1 MTMKIS
7 AIFAQE
13 SVLTEINAVC
23 AGMNDVILVPHLGSL
38 SILLDVLE
46 KDKPNMVFLELPM
59 THNGEMDK
67 VEEALQKLPGV
78 HMVLVS
84 PDRSVDF
91 LMRAM
96 RAGVREVLPTPMS
109 MDSFKGSIN
118 HARSS
123 KVMPDYRLG
132 VGRVLGIISAKGGGG
147 GTFLA
152 TNLAFALSRLGKRVV
167 VIDLNLYF
175 GDAAIF
181 LGDSSSKT
189 TIVDLARQSQELDL
203 AMFEASMAKVS
214 ERLHLLVAPE
224 TPVNINVVSPV
235 AVEKIIDLAR
245 THYDFVV
252 LDMCTLLD
260 STAVKALDM
269 CETVNLV
276 MQLNLPDI
284 RAAKR
289 MVRVF
294 RDLGYDND
302 KINIMV
308 NRYIKGG
315 EITLSDVEKATLL
328 KVSRVFP
335 NSYLAVTASINQGIP
350 LLELKP
356 HDEVA
361 MALDD
366 WAHHL
371 VPGSHK
377 AKPPAHNW
385 FQTLMG
391 HVK

>member
-7 AIFAQE
+7 AICAQE

-23 AGMNDVILVPHLGSL
+23 LNIQDVLLTTHLGSL
-38 SILLDVLE
+38 SLLSDVLD
-46 KDKPNMVFLELPM
+46 KDKPHLLFLELPM

-67 VEEALQKLPGV
+67 VEEALHKNPGV
-78 HMVLVS
+78 HLVLVS

-96 RAGVREVLPTPMS
+96 RAGVREVLPTPLAV
-109 MDSFKGSIN
+109 DSFKGSIN

-123 KVMPDYRLG
+123 QVIPSYHTGVGKVLG
-132 VGRVLGIISAKGGGG
+132 VIAAKGGGG
-147 GTFLA
+147 ATFLA

-167 VIDLNLYF
+167 VLDLNLYF

-181 LGDSSSKT
+181 LGDSVSKT
-189 TIVDLARQSQELDL
+189 TIVDLARQSQELDMT
-203 AMFEASMAKVS
+203 MFESSMAKVS
-214 ERLHLLVAPE
+214 ERLHLVVSPE

-235 AVEKIIDLAR
+235 AIQKIIDLAR
-245 THYDFVV
+245 SNYDFVV
-252 LDMCTLLD
+252 IDMCALLD

-269 CETVNLV
+269 CDTVNLV
-276 MQLNLPDI
+276 LQLNLPDI

-315 EITLSDVEKATLL
+315 DITLHDVEKATML

-335 NSYLAVTASINQGIP
+335 NSYVPVTASINQGIP

-356 HDEVA
+356 QDEVA
-361 MALDD
+361 LALNS
-366 WAHHL
+366 WAHEL
-371 VPGSHK
+371 VPGSEP
-377 AKPPAHNW
+377 AKPPTQNW
-385 FQTLMG
+385 FQNLMG

>member
-1 MTMKIS
+1 MTMMIS

-13 SVLTEINAVC
+13 SVLTQINAVC
-23 AGMNDVILVPHLGSL
+23 LSVQDVLLTTHLGSL
-38 SILLDVLE
+38 SMLPEVLE
-46 KDKPNMVFLELPM
+46 HDKPHVLFLELPM

-67 VEEALQKLPGV
+67 IEEAMHKYPGV

-96 RAGVREVLPTPMS
+96 RAGVREVLPTPLA
-109 MDSFKGSIN
+109 MDSFRGSIN

-123 KVMPDYRLG
+123 QVLPDYRAG
-132 VGRVLGIISAKGGGG
+132 VGRVLGMIAAKGGCGS
-147 GTFLA
+147 TFLA

-167 VIDLNLYF
+167 VLDLNLYF

-181 LGDSSSKT
+181 LGDSVSKT
-189 TIVDLARQSQELDL
+189 TIVDLARQSQDLDL

-224 TPVNINVVSPV
+224 TPVNLNVVSPV
-235 AVEKIIDLAR
+235 AIQKIIDVAR
-245 THYDFVV
+245 SNYDFVV
-252 LDMCTLLD
+252 LDMCAMLD

-276 MQLNLPDI
+276 LQLNLPDL

-302 KINIMV
+302 KIHIMI
-308 NRYIKGG
+308 NRFVKGG
-315 EITLSDVEKATLL
+315 DITRADVEKATLL

-335 NSYLAVTASINQGIP
+335 NSYVPVTASINQGIP

-356 HDEVA
+356 QDEVA
-361 MALDD
+361 QALNA
-366 WAHHL
+366 WAHQL
-371 VPGSHK
+371 VPGSG
-377 AKPPAHNW
+377 PVNQPSQNW
-385 FQTLMG
+385 FQNLMG

>member
-13 SVLTEINAVC
+13 SVLAEINAVC
-23 AGMNDVILVPHLGSL
+23 LGVQDVLLVTHLGSL
-38 SILLDVLE
+38 SLLLDVLE
-46 KDKPNMVFLELPM
+46 SDKPNLLFLELPM

-67 VEEALQKLPGV
+67 VEEALLKYPGV
-78 HMVLVS
+78 HLVLVS
-84 PDRSVDF
+84 PDRSVEF

-96 RAGVREVLPTPMS
+96 RAGVREILPTPLA
-109 MDSFKGSIN
+109 MDSFRGSIN

-123 KVMPDYRLG
+123 QVMPDYHNP
-132 VGRVLGIISAKGGGG
+132 VGRVLGLIGAKGGSGS
-147 GTFLA
+147 TFLA

-167 VIDLNLYF
+167 VLDLNLYF

-181 LGDSSSKT
+181 LGDTASKT
-189 TIVDLARQSQELDL
+189 TIVDLARQSQSLDQD
-203 AMFEASMAKVS
+203 MFESSMAKIS
-214 ERLHLLVAPE
+214 ERLHLLVSPE

-235 AVEKIIDLAR
+235 AIQKIIEVAR
-245 THYDFVV
+245 RLYDFVV
-252 LDMCTLLD
+252 LDMSALLD

-276 MQLNLPDI
+276 LQLNLPDI

-302 KINIMV
+302 KINIMI
-308 NRYIKGG
+308 NRYVKGG
-315 EITLSDVEKATLL
+315 DISLNDVQKATSL

-335 NSYLAVTASINQGIP
+335 NSYVPVMASINQGIP

-356 HDEVA
+356 QDEVA
-361 MALDD
+361 LALED

-371 VPGSHK
+371 VPEHPK
-377 AKPPAHNW
+377 AKPPSQHW
-385 FQTLMG
+385 FQSLMG

>member
-13 SVLTEINAVC
+13 SVLAEINAVC
-23 AGMNDVILVPHLGSL
+23 LGVQDVLLVTHLGSL
-38 SILLDVLE
+38 SLLLDVLE
-46 KDKPNMVFLELPM
+46 SDKPNLLFLELPM

-67 VEEALQKLPGV
+67 VEEALLKYPGV
-78 HMVLVS
+78 HLVLVS
-84 PDRSVDF
+84 PDRSVEF

-96 RAGVREVLPTPMS
+96 RAGVREILPTPLA
-109 MDSFKGSIN
+109 MDSFRGSIN

-123 KVMPDYRLG
+123 QVMPDYHNH
-132 VGRVLGIISAKGGGG
+132 VGRVIGLIGAKGGSGS
-147 GTFLA
+147 TFLA

-167 VIDLNLYF
+167 VLDLNLYF

-181 LGDSSSKT
+181 LGDTASKT
-189 TIVDLARQSQELDL
+189 TIVDLARQSQSLDQD
-203 AMFEASMAKVS
+203 MFESSMAKIS
-214 ERLHLLVAPE
+214 ERLHLLVSPE

-235 AVEKIIDLAR
+235 AIQKIIEVAR
-245 THYDFVV
+245 RLYDFVV
-252 LDMCTLLD
+252 LDMSALLD

-276 MQLNLPDI
+276 LQLNLPDI

-302 KINIMV
+302 KINIMI
-308 NRYIKGG
+308 NRYVKGG
-315 EITLSDVEKATLL
+315 DISLNDVQKATSL

-335 NSYLAVTASINQGIP
+335 NSYVPVMASINQGIP

-356 HDEVA
+356 QDEVA
-361 MALDD
+361 LALED

-371 VPGSHK
+371 VPEHPK
-377 AKPPAHNW
+377 AKPPSQHW
-385 FQTLMG
+385 FQSLMG

>member
-23 AGMNDVILVPHLGSL
+23 LGVQDVVLTTHLGSL
-38 SILLDVLE
+38 SILLSVLE
-46 KDKPNMVFLELPM
+46 SDKPQLLFLELPM

-67 VEEALQKLPGV
+67 VEEALLKFPGV

-84 PDRSVDF
+84 PDRSVEF

-96 RAGVREVLPTPMS
+96 RAGVREILPTPLA
-109 MDSFKGSIN
+109 MDSFRGSIN

-123 KVMPDYRLG
+123 QVMPDYHNP
-132 VGRVLGIISAKGGGG
+132 VGRVLGLIGAKGGSGS
-147 GTFLA
+147 TFLA

-167 VIDLNLYF
+167 VLDLNLYF

-181 LGDSSSKT
+181 LGDSASKT
-189 TIVDLARQSQELDL
+189 TIVDLARQSQSLDQD
-203 AMFEASMAKVS
+203 MFEASMAKVS

-235 AVEKIIDLAR
+235 AIQKIIDVAR
-245 THYDFVV
+245 RHYDFVV
-252 LDMCTLLD
+252 LDMSALLD

-276 MQLNLPDI
+276 LQLNLPDI

-302 KINIMV
+302 KIHVMV
-308 NRYIKGG
+308 NRFVKGG
-315 EITLSDVEKATLL
+315 DIGLNDVQKATSL

-335 NSYLAVTASINQGIP
+335 NSYVPVMASINQGIP

-356 HDEVA
+356 QDEVA
-361 MALDD
+361 LALED
-366 WAHHL
+366 WAHQL
-371 VPGSHK
+371 VPTSPK
-377 AKPPAHNW
+377 AKPPSSHW
-385 FQTLMG
+385 FQSLMG

>member
-13 SVLTEINAVC
+13 TVLTEINAVC
-23 AGMNDVILVPHLGSL
+23 LGISDVLLTTHLGSL
-38 SILLDVLE
+38 SLLSEALE
-46 KDKPNMVFLELPM
+46 KDKPHLLFLELPM

-67 VEEALQKLPGV
+67 VEDALHKNPGV
-78 HMVLVS
+78 HLVLVS

-96 RAGVREVLPTPMS
+96 RAGVREVLPTPIA
-109 MDSFKGSIN
+109 MDSFRGSIN

-123 KVMPDYRLG
+123 QVMPDSHTG
-132 VGRVLGIISAKGGGG
+132 VGRVFGVIAAKGGGG
-147 GTFLA
+147 ATFLS

-167 VIDLNLYF
+167 VLDLNLYF

-181 LGDSSSKT
+181 LGDSVSKT

-235 AVEKIIDLAR
+235 AIQKIIDLAR
-245 THYDFVV
+245 SHYDFVV
-252 LDMCTLLD
+252 LDMCALLD

-276 MQLNLPDI
+276 LQLNLPDI

-308 NRYIKGG
+308 NRYVKGG
-315 EITLSDVEKATLL
+315 DITLTDVEKATML
-328 KVSRVFP
+328 KVARVFP
-335 NSYLAVTASINQGIP
+335 NSYVAVTASINQGIP

-356 HDEVA
+356 QDEVA
-361 MALDD
+361 LALDT
-366 WAHHL
+366 WAHQL
-371 VPGSHK
+371 VPGSVQ
-377 AKPPAHNW
+377 AQPPVQNW
-385 FQTLMG
+385 FQNLMG

>member
-13 SVLTEINAVC
+13 SVLAEINAVC
-23 AGMNDVILVPHLGSL
+23 LGVQDVLLVTHLGSL
-38 SILLDVLE
+38 SLLLDVLE
-46 KDKPNMVFLELPM
+46 SDKPNLLFLELPM

-67 VEEALQKLPGV
+67 VEEALLKYPGV
-78 HMVLVS
+78 HLVLVS
-84 PDRSVDF
+84 PDRSVEF

-96 RAGVREVLPTPMS
+96 RAGVREILPTPLA
-109 MDSFKGSIN
+109 MDSFRGSIN

-123 KVMPDYRLG
+123 QVMPDYHNH
-132 VGRVLGIISAKGGGG
+132 VGRVIGLIGAKGGSGS
-147 GTFLA
+147 TFLT

-167 VIDLNLYF
+167 VLDLNLYF

-181 LGDSSSKT
+181 LGDTASKT
-189 TIVDLARQSQELDL
+189 TIVDLARQSQSLDQD
-203 AMFEASMAKVS
+203 MFESSMAKIS
-214 ERLHLLVAPE
+214 ERLHLLVSPE

-235 AVEKIIDLAR
+235 AIQKIIEVAR
-245 THYDFVV
+245 RHYDFVV
-252 LDMCTLLD
+252 LDMSALLD

-269 CETVNLV
+269 CESVNLV
-276 MQLNLPDI
+276 MQLNLPDV

-308 NRYIKGG
+308 NRYVKGG
-315 EITLSDVEKATLL
+315 DISLNDVQKATSL

-335 NSYLAVTASINQGIP
+335 NSYVPVMASINQGIP

-356 HDEVA
+356 QDEVA
-361 MALDD
+361 LALED

-371 VPGSHK
+371 VPEHPK
-377 AKPPAHNW
+377 AKPPSQHW
-385 FQTLMG
+385 FQSLMG